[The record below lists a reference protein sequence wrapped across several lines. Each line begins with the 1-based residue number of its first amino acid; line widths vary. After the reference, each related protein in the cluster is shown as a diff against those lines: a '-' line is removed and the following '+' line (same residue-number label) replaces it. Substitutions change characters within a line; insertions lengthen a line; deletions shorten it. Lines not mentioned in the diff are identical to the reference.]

1 MGSTRDPTF
10 GNIKNAGGR
19 RAQRGVHAPGSSFTF
34 DTTDRP
40 SMGDPQF
47 VDGLIR
53 EMLDETRRALVE
65 APSEET
71 NPQVEIKKIAEKWRD
86 RLWAGNAQFTQTMSV
101 EAQNAWLAVHNLGVD
116 DPGPRAGVGG
126 LVVATLKRFVEAV
139 VPFAEGRIH
148 SDQLEFWLEA
158 AIEDC
163 VCMLL
168 GIENPAD

>member
-1 MGSTRDPTF
+1 
-10 GNIKNAGGR
+10 
-19 RAQRGVHAPGSSFTF
+19 
-34 DTTDRP
+34 
-40 SMGDPQF
+40 MGDPQF

-53 EMLDETRRALVE
+53 EMLDETRKMLFE
-65 APSEET
+65 APSEDI

-86 RLWAGNAQFTQTMSV
+86 RLWAGNDEFTQTMSV
-101 EAQNAWLAVHNLGVD
+101 EGQNAWLALHNLGVE
-116 DPGPRAGVGG
+116 DPDPRTGVGG
-126 LVVATLKRFVEAV
+126 LVSATLGRFVEAV

-148 SDQLEFWLEA
+148 TDQLEFWLEA